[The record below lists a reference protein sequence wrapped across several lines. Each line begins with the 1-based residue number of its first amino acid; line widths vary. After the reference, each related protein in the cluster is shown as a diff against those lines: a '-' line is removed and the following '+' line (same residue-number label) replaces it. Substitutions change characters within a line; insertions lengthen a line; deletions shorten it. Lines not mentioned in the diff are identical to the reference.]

1 MEERLRDV
9 INAVRDDAIDY
20 FINSD
25 ELPEVINNGWTIL
38 V

>member
-1 MEERLRDV
+1 MEECLRDV
-9 INAVRDDAIDY
+9 INAVREDAIDY

-25 ELPEVINNGWTIL
+25 ELPEVGKRKSKII